1 MLRCRIT
8 LVSIVKPIKHCSRD
22 IVFVYCE
29 IQFTNILY
37 YMIFASIF
45 MNKIGL

>member
-1 MLRCRIT
+1 M
-8 LVSIVKPIKHCSRD
+8 LVSSDKTIKHCGRD

-29 IQFTNILY
+29 IQFANILY
-37 YMIFASIF
+37 YMVFASIF